1 MDDTQ
6 EEYFGTYLKIKQF
19 ATTNASDLA
28 VNPSIATQKNKL
40 DNLINAITLQDALAN
55 MDYTGFTTM
64 KDNAALSLRDQLKK
78 VGRGL
83 TSYFAEV
90 NHPGNLEIVKKTN
103 SEINYNNDGNLN
115 MLASSIYLVGNK
127 PAVKTDPLLAHSQLV
142 AADIDD
148 LETARVA
155 WMEMVAVPKEKRG
168 DHVAANKE
176 KAKLFES
183 ANKTLLPLFDN
194 LMAPFETTNPILFSK
209 YTTARAI
216 DNLGGGS
223 GTDGFDLTV
232 LTIPAG
238 GSVNAPISGP
248 IPADK
253 VLYIRVVTNGG
264 ALKICMVSLLPAP
277 CPSPYELS
285 FGTIFKAPASDLGLD
300 LGLPN
305 LQISNAGTEPVIVRF
320 GVKTS

>member
-194 LMAPFETTNPILFSK
+194 LMAPFETSLNRYS
-209 YTTARAI
+209 
-216 DNLGGGS
+216 S
-223 GTDGFDLTV
+223 G
-232 LTIPAG
+232 
-238 GSVNAPISGP
+238 
-248 IPADK
+248 
-253 VLYIRVVTNGG
+253 
-264 ALKICMVSLLPAP
+264 LL
-277 CPSPYELS
+277 
-285 FGTIFKAPASDLGLD
+285 
-300 LGLPN
+300 
-305 LQISNAGTEPVIVRF
+305 RF
-320 GVKTS
+320 GFELLSSLTKTFLAISAANLALS